1 MGLCTAAVRLHPRF
15 GEAEANRAAS
25 TAAIDAAAAAGARL
39 VVLPELCSSG
49 YCIATEAEA
58 DSACEPLD
66 GPTVAAW
73 TAAARRHD
81 LVIVGGLAERD
92 DAGQRR
98 NSAVV
103 VDAAGLQATYRK
115 VHLWGIEKRWFVAGD
130 ELPPVV
136 STSVGRLGIGIC
148 YDLWF
153 PELCRSLADRGAE
166 LLVFPSN
173 LTDDPPITVRDHV
186 YTAVARAEAH
196 RNRTAIVVADRCG
209 TERGATWTGAAII
222 IDATG
227 ALIGAPLHDDDRP
240 ELVIADLPTPG
251 QRETAWGDAN
261 DVVGDR
267 RPDLFSG

>member
-92 DAGQRR
+92 DDG
-98 NSAVV
+98 AV
-103 VDAAGLQATYRK
+103 AA
-115 VHLWGIEKRWFVAGD
+115 
-130 ELPPVV
+130 
-136 STSVGRLGIGIC
+136 
-148 YDLWF
+148 
-153 PELCRSLADRGAE
+153 LADRGAE